1 MSKQSNFNPDE
12 NLVVYGN
19 LLVHGTVTGQGN
31 VQFHADTQTVNDA
44 DGYVINSDSDVAEAY
59 LQINS
64 NAGSNVQLLYS
75 GNATSNTL
83 IVSKDFEMSENANV
97 VGTLLVG
104 GNTTIG
110 TTVITPNAYGSET
123 GRIFGTRFT
132 GIANTA
138 DKWQTGRTLT
148 TTLTGDVAGSGSI
161 LIDGSGDVTLT
172 VATTTVQA
180 DAVALGTDT
189 TGNYVA
195 TITGGTG
202 LTSDIVT
209 GESVTPT
216 ISLDNTAVTA
226 ASYGSATTCLL
237 YTSPSPRD

>member
-12 NLVVYGN
+12 NLVVFGN
-19 LLVHGTVTGQGN
+19 LLVHGTVTGKGN
-31 VQFHADTQTVNDA
+31 VVFNADTQTVNDA

-75 GNATSNTL
+75 GNATANTL
-83 IVSKDFEMSENANV
+83 IVSKDTEISQDLNVAQSLNV
-97 VGTLLVG
+97 V

-138 DKWQTGRTLT
+138 DKWQTVRNIT
-148 TTLTGDVAGSGSI
+148 TTLSGDTVTITNSTTPFSGS
-161 LIDGSGDVTLT
+161 VT
-172 VATTTVQA
+172 
-180 DAVALGTDT
+180 
-189 TGNYVA
+189 
-195 TITGGTG
+195 I
-202 LTSDIVT
+202 
-209 GESVTPT
+209 
-216 ISLDNTAVTA
+216 TA
-226 ASYGSATTCLL
+226 ASASVSLAKTMSISQALQGDDGADGAPGSNAVSYTHLTLPTILL
-237 YTSPSPRD
+237 V

>member
-83 IVSKDFEMSENANV
+83 IDSKDFEISENTNV
-97 VGTLLVG
+97 DS
-104 GNTTIG
+104 TI
-110 TTVITPNAYGSET
+110 PNSYT
-123 GRIFGTRFT
+123 Q
-132 GIANTA
+132 
-138 DKWQTGRTLT
+138 QT
-148 TTLTGDVAGSGSI
+148 
-161 LIDGSGDVTLT
+161 
-172 VATTTVQA
+172 Q
-180 DAVALGTDT
+180 
-189 TGNYVA
+189 
-195 TITGGTG
+195 
-202 LTSDIVT
+202 
-209 GESVTPT
+209 PT
-216 ISLDNTAVTA
+216 KLQQ
-226 ASYGSATTCLL
+226 
-237 YTSPSPRD
+237 